1 MTNNNDPYQFTKSF
15 EKTLETLR
23 DIFGSNNEDLI
34 ASAIRFLKEEE
45 EREEQEKKKGKEE

>member
-1 MTNNNDPYQFTKSF
+1 MTNNNDSYQFTKSF

-45 EREEQEKKKGKEE
+45 EREERWKSNES